1 MKYYFIAGEASGD
14 LHASNLIKEL
24 KKKDK
29 SSQFEGLGGEMMEA
43 AGMNLIRHYKEMA
56 FMGFIPVLM
65 NLRKIHS
72 NFKICKESI
81 LKFKPDV
88 LILVDYPSF
97 NLKMAAFAKS
107 LGIKVFYYI
116 SPKVW
121 IWKKKRVNK
130 MKLLIDEMFT
140 IFPFETDFY
149 KQHGLDVNY
158 IGNPIMDAVLSKK
171 TKHDNASFCLD
182 NKPNT
187 KPILALLPGS
197 RLQEIRSLLPIMLEA
212 SKEIYS
218 HQVIVTAAPNVPKEI
233 YDKYCINYDVQIAQ
247 DQTYKTIQI
256 ADVALVASGTATL
269 ETAILKCPQVVCY
282 KMGGGAPLYYIG
294 KWFVG
299 ITFVSLVNIILKKMA
314 VPELL
319 QHRCNADNIRE
330 ELKKIIENPVV
341 REGIL
346 KDYIDLSLLLGGGG
360 ASAKAAEIMIGKLN
374 FRTN

>member
-24 KKKDK
+24 KKKDE
-29 SSQFEGLGGEMMEA
+29 SSQFEGLGGEMMEG

-81 LKFKPDV
+81 LKFKPDALV
-88 LILVDYPSF
+88 LVDYPSF
-97 NLKMAAFAKS
+97 NLKMAAFAKD

-171 TKHDNASFCLD
+171 AKYDSISLCLD
-182 NKPNT
+182 NEPNT

-233 YDKYCINYDVQIAQ
+233 YDKYCTNYDVQIAQ
-247 DQTYKTIQI
+247 GQTYETIQI

-319 QHRCNADNIRE
+319 QHHCNAENIRE